1 MMKLIK
7 LIIVILLCVAGQSS
21 FSQSDCFNNKVLE
34 PSEIYPLTPLPQ
46 IRLNDLMWHRRLWR
60 EIDVTEKIN
69 QLLYFPNAKEERSCS
84 FYDFV
89 IGSINK
95 GYIKAY
101 GVENDAFT
109 NELTPE
115 KLIYITGDSVLVDGK
130 LTYKP
135 LDSRDVVKYW
145 LKEDWFFDA
154 NYSKIEV
161 RILGI
166 CAVKIKK
173 DINGNILGYQQLFW
187 LYYPHIRATLNNQE
201 AFKKVKEDDPRVS
214 YDDIFVKRLFN
225 SSIMLKEG
233 EKLLEVKQNKT
244 ELDIKLEN
252 EKTKSY
258 YFNNNTKLWGN

>member
-1 MMKLIK
+1 MKL
-7 LIIVILLCVAGQSS
+7 LVVALLFIAGKSG
-21 FSQSDCFNNKVLE
+21 FSQNNCFNNKVLE

-69 QLLYFPNAKEERSCS
+69 QLLYFPNIKEERNCS
-84 FYDFV
+84 LYDFV
-89 IGSINK
+89 ILNINK

-101 GVENDAFT
+101 SIENDAFT
-109 NELTPE
+109 KELNPE
-115 KLIYITGDSVLVDGK
+115 ELSYTTGDSVLVDGK
-130 LTYKP
+130 LIYKP

-166 CAVKIKK
+166 CPVKIKK
-173 DINGNILGYQQLFW
+173 DIDGNILGYQQLFW
-187 LYYPHIRATLNNQE
+187 LYYPNIRAIINNQV
-201 AFKKVKEDDPRVS
+201 AFKKVEENDPRVS
-214 YDDIFVKRLFN
+214 FDDIFVKRLFN
-225 SSIMLKEG
+225 SSILLKEG
-233 EKLLEVKQNKT
+233 EKLLEIKENKT

-252 EKTKSY
+252 EKTKTY
-258 YFNNNTKLWGN
+258 YFNKNIKLWGN